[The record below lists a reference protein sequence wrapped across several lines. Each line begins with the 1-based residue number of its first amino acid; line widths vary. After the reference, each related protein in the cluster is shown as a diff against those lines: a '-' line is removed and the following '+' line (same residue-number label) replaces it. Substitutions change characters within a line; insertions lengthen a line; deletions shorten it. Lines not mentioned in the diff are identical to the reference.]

1 MNNILNINTMKKQIT
16 LWLAVIMLFGTITT
30 FAQKPFAGTIT
41 FETTAEGTD
50 DPNVAAQLAELSE
63 EVTIMGNNTKTA
75 INQMGVGI
83 IHITNGDYKLATTV
97 IDIPGY
103 GKYYIE
109 QEEADINKQF
119 ETTKMDFDY
128 TSESREICGYNCKK
142 VNVSVTDLESDEQST
157 IVLWVTDGLMTGDQI
172 NFSNY
177 PGLKGYPLRVEI
189 KRDINGDEMT
199 IIQTATKVTP
209 DKKVKASN
217 FLRPSDSTPIKDAP
231 DELKSMFG
239 MSDEE

>member
-1 MNNILNINTMKKQIT
+1 MKKQIT

-30 FAQKPFAGTIT
+30 FAQKPFAGTVV

-50 DPNVAAQLAELSE
+50 DPNIAAELAELSE

-83 IHITNGDYKLATTV
+83 IHITNGDYKLATTI

-109 QEEADINKQF
+109 QEEADINKKF
-119 ETTKMDFDY
+119 ETVKTEINY
-128 TSESREICGYNCKK
+128 TTDTREICGYNCKK
-142 VNVSVTDLESDEQST
+142 ANVTMTDLESDEETT
-157 IVLWVTDGLMTGDQI
+157 IVLWVTEDLMTGDQI
-172 NFSNY
+172 NFSSY
-177 PGLKGYPLRVEI
+177 PGLKGYPLRIEM
-189 KRDINGDEMT
+189 KRDVNGDELT
-199 IIQTATKVTP
+199 IIQTAKSVTP
-209 DKKVKASN
+209 NKKVKASN

-231 DELKSMFG
+231 AELKAMFG
-239 MSDEE
+239 MSEDEE